1 MNRQRHVGPI
11 FYPYIVEPNPSGNYD
26 VWFNAWRE
34 LPHIIATFDCEEQAR
49 VHAIGLNQS
58 YREQED
64 LALALRRKIA
74 DLQEATAPS
83 ASTGRA
89 SLVSRLKAL
98 LHLT

>member
-11 FYPYIVEPNPSGNYD
+11 FYPYIVEPNPSGSYD
-26 VWFNAWRE
+26 VWFTAWRE

-58 YREQED
+58 YREQREI
-64 LALALRRKIA
+64 AIELRQRIA
-74 DLQEATAPS
+74 ALQEETAPS
-83 ASTGRA
+83 ASTERA
-89 SLVSRLKAL
+89 SFASRLKAL